1 MLGPFGGP
9 LACSLHLKSIG
20 QVDEWFGWELGM
32 QGPEMETSVSG
43 IERQS
48 ESAGDDPRSPVLFD
62 TGEIYAIPHRT
73 YSSIVKPT
81 LDRIL
86 AIAALI
92 ILSPLL
98 VLLAGLIWVAM
109 GSPVIL
115 KQERAGRYGV
125 PFGLYK
131 FRTMEPD
138 RRQRGVEFVGD
149 DRRRTHKSVN
159 DPRITPLG
167 RWLRASRLDEL
178 PQFINVVKGELS
190 LVGPRPELVSVV
202 ATYEPWQHRRH
213 AVKPG
218 LTGVWQISDAGDKLL
233 VECTEL
239 ELTYLESISL
249 GTDLSIMLRTLPA
262 MVRRAGI

>member
-1 MLGPFGGP
+1 
-9 LACSLHLKSIG
+9 
-20 QVDEWFGWELGM
+20 
-32 QGPEMETSVSG
+32 METSVSE
-43 IERQS
+43 IQRQTELAS
-48 ESAGDDPRSPVLFD
+48 DEPRAPVLID
-62 TGEIYAIPHRT
+62 TVEMYAMPRQV
-73 YSSIVKPT
+73 YLSIVKP
-81 LDRIL
+81 LFDRVVGL
-86 AIAALI
+86 VALLL
-92 ILSPLL
+92 LSPLL
-98 VLLAGLIWVAM
+98 LLLVGLIGATM
-109 GSPVIL
+109 GSPVII

-138 RRQRGVEFVGD
+138 RRQRGADFVGD
-149 DRRRTHKSVN
+149 ERRRTHKSAS

-178 PQFINVVKGELS
+178 PQFMNVVRGDLS
-190 LVGPRPELVSVV
+190 LVGPRPELVSIV

-218 LTGVWQISDAGDKLL
+218 LTGVWQISDEGDKLL

-239 ELTYLESISL
+239 ELTYLDNISL
-249 GTDLSIMLRTLPA
+249 TTDLSIMLRTIPA